1 MDKKLTNI
9 ESPTIKRTILLD
21 CFMRKN
27 ISLDTQHRI
36 SLLINK
42 SSNREKKAEEMTR
55 IVESAQSETE
65 ILTAIATME
74 KVSD

>member
-21 CFMRKN
+21 CFMRTN

-36 SLLINK
+36 ALLINK
-42 SSNREKKAEEMTR
+42 SSNREHKAEEMTQ

-65 ILTAIATME
+65 LLTAIAIME
-74 KVSD
+74 KA

>member
-36 SLLINK
+36 ALLINK
-42 SSNREKKAEEMTR
+42 SSNREHKAEEMTQ

-65 ILTAIATME
+65 LLTAIAIME
-74 KVSD
+74 KA